1 MLVFGEGITT
11 KKGKIANDTPP
22 VLVGHFSKRRLKKYC
37 GNTVASCEDLTT
49 SAWALRNDHHRIQ
62 PPPRWIVCWVYMQHK
77 RHSYPLGSFWGELL
91 IISGHP
97 ILSLRLF
104 GCIKSFLQRLRNLIL
119 QVLCTWQL
127 QRVCSLLVDRDALV
141 TLDPNISKD
150 GVRDL
155 QTFIFATKY
164 STWLP
169 CVLWHLHPPGPLVP
183 KDSRNHLEMTAGLA
197 FVDEWLLVS
206 MVRG

>member
-1 MLVFGEGITT
+1 M
-11 KKGKIANDTPP
+11 ANKTPP
-22 VLVGHFSKRRLKKYC
+22 LLVGHFSKRRLKKYC

-62 PPPRWIVCWVYMQHK
+62 PPPRWI
-77 RHSYPLGSFWGELL
+77 SLLGLHATQAPFVSTNSFWGELL
-91 IISGHP
+91 MINGNPGS
-97 ILSLRLF
+97 LSFIETVWVHTIFSPKIAQSHLA
-104 GCIKSFLQRLRNLIL
+104 SAQS
-119 QVLCTWQL
+119 TWQL
-127 QRVCSLLVDRDALV
+127 QKVCSLLVGRDALV
-141 TLDPNISKD
+141 TLDLNISKD

-169 CVLWHLHPPGPLVP
+169 CVLWHLHPTGPPVP